1 MFVALT
7 ALGTTAVAADL
18 PDKATLRAWVAEM
31 KESERGPFARIRWF
45 CKDGTILPPTPYACK
60 DHGGGAQHG
69 EWTDRVKA
77 MRAGGY
83 KIANFLTDLDID
95 ALLAR
100 PDHKDELNQILIEQ
114 FLVNADDGWI
124 LRKARYYRGAFQEE
138 GEREGARRLLF
149 RLAEDPAWLTQ
160 GYLPLRTAAR
170 LLRHGKESA
179 SANEVRQQATALAN
193 KDPGFKQLRNKIHI
207 SPEAADAAAVRAYA
221 ATLDETARADYE
233 TLAANIDAV
242 YGGTGALEPV
252 KAMAAETAKLGDLG
266 QILAKGA
273 ATLQSSDD
281 PAVHLAVTGALMA
294 ALRERQTRPRTPN
307 TRVGLLDTSL
317 ALETEHFAAATAL
330 RGRLANASRLER
342 LEWLHTSVNAIYGAG
357 LISDRQRQELHSSFA
372 LLLVDQVSL
381 ADYKKALDYL
391 ALVPGWSGQWLR
403 FHFQD
408 SMHTLAT
415 IDPLADLFIQDQLR
429 GSPLFFYAQVLD
441 GLLRDANS
449 LAGVRNELLDED
461 VGAGLRALNP
471 GLARG
476 RLSLA
481 GEEAESFQSD
491 GVYLLP
497 ETVADLPPVAGILTA
512 GEGNPLSHVQLLA
525 RNLGIPNVAVDEA
538 LIPRLK
544 PLEGQDV
551 VLAVS
556 PAGSVQLSAYDSRW
570 DSLFG
575 AEQQGQTDVLIRP
588 DLEKL
593 NLDIEDFLTLSQL
606 RAADSGRTVGP
617 KAAKLG
623 ELRHH
628 YPEAVAE
635 GLTIPFGVFRRLL
648 DQPYDATGQSVFE
661 WMVGQYRSLETLPAG
676 SAERKQAT
684 EAFRAE
690 LHRWIES
697 ADAGEAFRSRLRA
710 AMAQAFGPD
719 GSYGVFVRSDTN
731 VEDLPGFTGA
741 GLNLTVPNVVG
752 FDNIV
757 AAISRVWASPFTARA
772 FAWRQSHMDQPEHVY
787 PAVLL
792 MRSVNAEKSGV
803 LVTQDIDT
811 GDTAWLSV
819 AVNEGVGG
827 AVDGQAAESLRIDTE
842 TGAVRLLAQ
851 ATAPIRRRVNLTGGV
866 DKIPVSGADHVLM
879 QPEIEALIRL
889 AQELPTRFPAIVDA
903 DGKPAPA
910 DIEFGFLDGDL
921 KLFQIRPFLESAK
934 ARGSEYLKSLDSSL
948 RDGTSVTVDLNQQ
961 PVGG

>member
-1 MFVALT
+1 MFVALA

-149 RLAEDPAWLTQ
+149 KLAEDPAWLTQ

-170 LLRHGKESA
+170 LLRHGKGSA

-221 ATLDETARADYE
+221 ATLDEAARGDYE

-273 ATLQSSDD
+273 ATLESSDD
-281 PAVHLAVTGALMA
+281 PAVRLAITGALMA

-307 TRVGLLDTSL
+307 TRLGLLDTSL

-408 SMHTLAT
+408 SMHTLST

-449 LAGVRNELLDED
+449 LAGVRNELLGAD

-538 LIPRLK
+538 LIPKLK

-575 AEQQGQTDVLIRP
+575 AEQQGQPDVLIRP
-588 DLEKL
+588 DLQKL
-593 NLDIEDFLTLSQL
+593 NLEVEDFLTLSQL

-648 DQPYDATGQSVFE
+648 DQPYDTTGQSVFE